1 MKYRFLYFYY
11 VPKLLDQTSEFLLDE
26 VKLGDYRNQET
37 VNQIYFFLLFSKL
50 FVVWLLTL
58 LLIMCI

>member
-37 VNQIYFFLLFSKL
+37 VNQIYLFLLFSKL
-50 FVVWLLTL
+50 FVVWSLTL

>member
-37 VNQIYFFLLFSKL
+37 VNQIYLFLLFSKL

-58 LLIMCI
+58 PLIMCI

>member
-37 VNQIYFFLLFSKL
+37 VNQIYLFLQFSKL
-50 FVVWLLTL
+50 LVVWLLTL

>member
-37 VNQIYFFLLFSKL
+37 VNQIYLFLLFSKL
-50 FVVWLLTL
+50 FEVWLLTL

>member
-37 VNQIYFFLLFSKL
+37 VNQIYLFLLFSKL

>member
-1 MKYRFLYFYY
+1 MKYRFLYYYY

-37 VNQIYFFLLFSKL
+37 VNQIYLFLLFSKL

>member
-26 VKLGDYRNQET
+26 VKLDDYRNQET
-37 VNQIYFFLLFSKL
+37 VNQIYLFLLFSKL

>member
-11 VPKLLDQTSEFLLDE
+11 VPKLLDQTSEFLLHE

-37 VNQIYFFLLFSKL
+37 VNQIYLFLLFSKL

>member
-1 MKYRFLYFYY
+1 MKYRFLYYYY
-11 VPKLLDQTSEFLLDE
+11 VPKLLGQTSEFLLDE
-26 VKLGDYRNQET
+26 VKLGDYRNHET
-37 VNQIYFFLLFSKL
+37 VNQIYLFLLFSKL